1 MDDYNTRSYL
11 SAVEVAKYLGL
22 SVSVIHALVKQDK
35 IKAYKSASG
44 QYRFRIEEI
53 ERFENKNKYIE
64 KEEKYIIDTINII
77 NVNNTTQNVFIKN
90 SQNMEEIENN
100 TINLMITSPPY
111 FNTKMYSKIPINNAR
126 IHIYGVEESNV
137 VSLTNT
143 TIVNTPIRY
152 IKAHNPK
159 TDKNTLHIS

>member
-1 MDDYNTRSYL
+1 
-11 SAVEVAKYLGL
+11 
-22 SVSVIHALVKQDK
+22 
-35 IKAYKSASG
+35 
-44 QYRFRIEEI
+44 
-53 ERFENKNKYIE
+53 
-64 KEEKYIIDTINII
+64 
-77 NVNNTTQNVFIKN
+77 
-90 SQNMEEIENN
+90 
-100 TINLMITSPPY
+100 
-111 FNTKMYSKIPINNAR
+111 MYSKIPINNAR